1 MHPYFP
7 LSSCS
12 SLTDLHRKGVALPD
26 PEEILGNLD
35 KPGEDPDGAPCL
47 RETDAH
53 ADFLFRFAKT
63 VIVCSTFKDSCNV
76 ILLSGYMSIS
86 LEAYA
91 VLTYANS
98 YDTWM
103 EEATRRKEG
112 RNEEDSTSPSSAGS
126 KKRRFTEKTRG
137 TGKIKGWVKS
147 GIKLY
152 NKINKLNILQRQ
164 RTDESLVDFEP
175 TLKTW
180 FLKGKNLSH
189 SSPNDEEEDDSD
201 REEDACNNFIL
212 KGRAM
217 EAVGQQVFQL

>member
-1 MHPYFP
+1 MHPCFP

-12 SLTDLHRKGVALPD
+12 LTDLHRNGVALPD

-53 ADFLFRFAKT
+53 ADFLFLFAKT
-63 VIVCSTFKDSCNV
+63 VTVCSTFKDSCNV
-76 ILLSGYMSIS
+76 NLLSGYMSIS

-103 EEATRRKEG
+103 EEATKRKEEG

-126 KKRRFTEKTRG
+126 KRRRFTEKTRG
-137 TGKIKGWVKS
+137 TGKFKEWAKS

-152 NKINKLNILQRQ
+152 NKINKMLERQ
-164 RTDESLVDFEP
+164 RNDESLVDFEP

-189 SSPNDEEEDDSD
+189 SSTNDGGEEDDSD
-201 REEDACNNFIL
+201 EEEACNNFIL
-212 KGRAM
+212 KRRAM
-217 EAVGQQVFQL
+217 AALGQHVTQM